1 MTPGNHSRITTA
13 CDHIDVK
20 LANDS
25 CQFVLDYCQD
35 LVYGEFYYCNL
46 SGNIFYYLPIF
57 ICGMFLCFLLLGSTA
72 DDFLT
77 PSLEKLKIKF
87 GFSET
92 LAGVTLLAFANG
104 APDVLAS
111 FAASGTGSD
120 GIFLSMGAI
129 FGAGLFVMTFVF
141 GRCIYICTELKVKHQ
156 EVGRDIY
163 FFILTI
169 CVLFAFAIYSK
180 ITLIMAICFIALY
193 AVYVSVVLIVENN
206 RNKQEE
212 KISSQLDD
220 NDFQTLKLKE
230 MLQHAPK
237 VILTHSIQH
246 LNLQIP
252 DHISKT

>member
-1 MTPGNHSRITTA
+1 M
-13 CDHIDVK
+13 
-20 LANDS
+20 
-25 CQFVLDYCQD
+25 
-35 LVYGEFYYCNL
+35 
-46 SGNIFYYLPIF
+46 YYLPIM

-129 FGAGLFVMTFVF
+129 FGAGLFVTTFVF
-141 GRCIYICTELKVKHQ
+141 GRCIQICKSLTVKHE

-163 FFILTI
+163 FFIITI
-169 CVLFAFAIYSK
+169 GTLFAYAVFEK
-180 ITLIMAICFIALY
+180 ITLVMAIIFILLY
-193 AVYVSVVLIVENN
+193 VVYVAIVLQVEN
-206 RNKQEE
+206 RRSSKE
-212 KISSQLDD
+212 KEILKRL
-220 NDFQTLKLKE
+220 NENENQT
-230 MLQHAPK
+230 A
-237 VILTHSIQH
+237 
-246 LNLQIP
+246 
-252 DHISKT
+252 